1 MSNIL
6 KKENTYKYLMQND
19 NEDEIL
25 KLISSEKINV
35 LLDVGAL
42 MLHLSNKQVAKKWL
56 DLTNNEIE
64 SAIFFENNDL
74 VVIEKNS
81 NLQMNSFET
90 SNYRYNLKK
99 CIIYLDDIHT
109 RGTDLKI
116 PINTTAAVTLGK
128 GLDKDRLFQACMRM
142 RMLGDGHNVKFLACN
157 EVNCEI
163 SNNMPTNAH
172 ITSKDVLQ
180 WAINNSIKIIKNGS
194 IYWAHQ
200 GLSYYL
206 KRASYENYV
215 SRMDLKNYFQTCI
228 ESNSTKLSFLYGNS
242 RIEHLIIDII
252 KNQSSRL
259 LKIFQDHK
267 MDSVEFELNTEKISR
282 KLSKQIPNLK
292 KFDQLLDEE
301 MELEI
306 EKEVTKINFN
316 YTRIF

>member
-6 KKENTYKYLMQND
+6 KKENTYKCLMQND
-19 NEDEIL
+19 DEEEIL
-25 KLISSEKINV
+25 KLISNEKISV

-64 SAIFFENNDL
+64 AAIFFENNDL

-81 NLQMNSFET
+81 IFEINSFET

-116 PINTTAAVTLGK
+116 PINTIAAVTLGK

-163 SNNMPTNAH
+163 FTNIPTNTH

-180 WAINNSIKIIKNGS
+180 WAINNSIKMIKNGS

-206 KRASYENYV
+206 KKASYENFV
-215 SRMDLKNYFQTCI
+215 SKMDLKNYFLTCI
-228 ESNSTKLSFLYGNS
+228 EANSTKLSFLYGNS

-252 KNQSSRL
+252 KKQSNRL
-259 LKIFQDHK
+259 LKIFQDSK
-267 MDSVEFELNTEKISR
+267 MDSDEFELNTRRISL
-282 KLSKQIPNLK
+282 KLWEQIPNLK

-306 EKEVTKINFN
+306 EKEVTKIKFN
-316 YTRIF
+316 